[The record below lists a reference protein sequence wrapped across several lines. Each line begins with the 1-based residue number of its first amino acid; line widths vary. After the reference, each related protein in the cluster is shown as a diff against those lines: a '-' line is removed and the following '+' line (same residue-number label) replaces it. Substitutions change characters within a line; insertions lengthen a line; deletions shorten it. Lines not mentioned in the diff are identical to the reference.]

1 MAAKIKKGDKVVV
14 LAGRDRG
21 RNGEVIR
28 MLPAE
33 QRALVRGV
41 NMVQAPSEAIGAIG
55 GRHHL
60 EGSSHPSVEPCHR
73 RSEGRQGDARGLQD
87 SWMTAARFVS
97 PSVPEI

>member
-28 MLPAE
+28 MFPAE

-41 NMVQAPSEAIGAIG
+41 NMVR
-55 GRHHL
+55 RHQKQ
-60 EGSSHPSVEPCHR
+60 S
-73 RSEGRQGDARGLQD
+73 A
-87 SWMTAARFVS
+87 
-97 PSVPEI
+97 